1 MQKNVKKV
9 WKNENLNKILKKYED
24 LQKQIEEFKDTD
36 TDADKL

>member
-1 MQKNVKKV
+1 VQKNVKKV